1 MIKRVAYGSF
11 TIGQTLDRGIRVKNA
26 CSDRQI
32 FEDEVFAGGNDARCT
47 IPIDVD
53 YGFVGL
59 SSELKCHNVLLP
71 IANLRTS
78 DSTTENRQSAIGN
91 WQSFKVQN
99 RPIVMKCCLS

>member
-32 FEDEVFAGGNDARCT
+32 FEDEVFAGGNDARRT
-47 IPIDVD
+47 IPIDID

-71 IANLRTS
+71 IADCRLPIFRSSIT
-78 DSTTENRQSAIGN
+78 DSSNWQLASAIGN
-91 WQSFKVQN
+91 HLRFKIGQS
-99 RPIVMKCCLS
+99 